1 MAKAAKTKTLKNDLG
16 ALVDKLGELKAQIA
30 TLCSEEKAIKEQLI
44 DTRLPSI
51 DGDLFRASIS
61 SHERASLDSEMV
73 KMFLTP
79 AQLLQCTKICEVT
92 TVRVNARVK
101 VT

>member
-1 MAKAAKTKTLKNDLG
+1 MPKVAKAKAKPNDLG

-30 TLCSEEKAIKEQLI
+30 TLCSEERAIKELLI
-44 DTRLPSI
+44 DTRLPCV

-61 SHERASLDSEMV
+61 THERTSLDSELV

-79 AQLLQCTKICEVT
+79 AQLLQCSKVCEVT

-101 VT
+101 TP